1 MLNCVNIG
9 ESSLV
14 STSKSAPEVING
26 LPLFVLGLLLLRER
40 GFDEAIS
47 IEAQLDHRD

>member
-9 ESSLV
+9 THQESSLV

-47 IEAQLDHRD
+47 IDGSS